1 MGLLASSG
9 PSTSDAVV
17 AAVAPGGALSPA
29 EAPLFRA
36 VLRGVARLR
45 TFGGPT
51 GGGGGGVRKWE
62 LRPAFAVL
70 AAEGGVGG
78 VILVE

>member
-51 GGGGGGVRKWE
+51 GGGGGVRKWE
-62 LRPAFAVL
+62 LRPAFAAL
-70 AAEGGVGG
+70 AAEGWVGG